1 VSDNQNSRTGTEAR
15 PRFDA
20 ALDNVKRRLRP
31 TLVPRPRQASDGTF
45 KVVANPR
52 ISAGS
57 TVEINGPASVP
68 LRDQRQEN
76 DAM

>member
-1 VSDNQNSRTGTEAR
+1 MDDTNSRTGTEAR
-15 PRFDA
+15 PRFDVT
-20 ALDNVKRRLRP
+20 LENVKRRLRP
-31 TLVPRPRQASDGTF
+31 TLASRLRQASDGTF

-68 LRDQRQEN
+68 VRDQLTEN
-76 DAM
+76 AVI